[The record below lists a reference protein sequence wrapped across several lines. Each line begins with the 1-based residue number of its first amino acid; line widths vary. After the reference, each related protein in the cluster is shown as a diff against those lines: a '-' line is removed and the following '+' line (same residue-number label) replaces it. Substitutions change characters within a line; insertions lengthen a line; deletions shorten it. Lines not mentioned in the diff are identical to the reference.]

1 MRGTA
6 RRTLRAGV
14 CTAVVAILVTTGLA
28 GVSGASVG
36 TSVRHEDGVTDKT
49 IKIGFVYTA
58 TGVAASISKTGLIGF
73 QARIDRENA
82 KGGVNGRKIEVV
94 SRDDQSSGANL
105 TVTKDLIDNEKVFA
119 VVNESPFAFLSYR
132 FNLENGVPFIGAG
145 TDGTYYLQPGN
156 EDLMSSSGN
165 AQPFGDTIYDTPAR
179 AMKMLGATKASAL
192 AYGQAS
198 ASVSTAKAFMNYA
211 VPEQGLK
218 PVYTNTSVDFGSQDV
233 GPLVLGIKNSGANAT
248 YLPMAAATNIAVAQ
262 GLQQNGVPMKAT
274 LLATGYG
281 QDFLDSP
288 AAKTADSSWVFTLG
302 YKPVELKDKATKR
315 FQSDLKKYQQFTGV
329 PDFGIYAGYIL
340 GEYTILALQ
349 KAGKTLTR
357 QGLIDAAKTLTT
369 YDQAGLACQPVDI
382 NPADRNKTP
391 ATGCGY
397 FAQVKNGKFV
407 LFPKNGKPIKGKLV
421 GSPEGLAAAGVT
433 SSGVP
438 TTTAAGG

>member
-6 RRTLRAGV
+6 RRALRAGI
-14 CTAVVAILVTTGLA
+14 CTAVAAVLVTAGLA
-28 GVSGASVG
+28 SVSGAA
-36 TSVRHEDGVTDKT
+36 VRHDDGVTDKS

-105 TVTKDLIDNEKVFA
+105 TVTQDLVENQGVFA
-119 VVNESPFAFLSYR
+119 VVNESPFAFVSYR
-132 FNLENGVPFIGAG
+132 WNLDHGVPFIGAG
-145 TDGTYYLQPGN
+145 TDGTYYLQKGN

-165 AQPFGDTIYDTPAR
+165 AQPFGDTIYDTPAK
-179 AMKMLGATKASAL
+179 AMKMLGATKAGAV

-211 VPEQGLK
+211 VPDQGLK
-218 PVYTNTSVDFGSQDV
+218 PVYTNTSVDFGTQDV
-233 GPLVLGIKNSGANAT
+233 SPIVLGIKNSGANAV

-262 GLQQNGVPMKAT
+262 GLQQNNVPMKAT
-274 LLATGYG
+274 LLGTGYG

-288 AAKTADSSWVFTLG
+288 AAKTADSAYVFTLG
-302 YKPVELKDKATKR
+302 YKPVELKDKETKR
-315 FQSDLKKYQQFTGV
+315 FQSDLKKYQQYTGI

-349 KAGKTLTR
+349 KAGNPPTR
-357 QGLIDAAKTLTT
+357 QGLIDGAKSLTT

-397 FAQVKNGKFV
+397 FVQVKNGKFV
-407 LFPKNGKPIKGKLV
+407 PFPKNGKPIKGKLV
-421 GSPEGLAAAGVT
+421 GSPDGLAAASGF
-433 SSGVP
+433 SSAS
-438 TTTAAGG
+438 TTAAAGG